1 MKVYT
6 AIFVKV
12 ETNEIICLGTFST
25 LKNAEDTL
33 INYYRKYQIEWY
45 TFEVESGCGDE
56 VDKQLLQKYKTA
68 SDIELFEEMTDRGW
82 YIITRATVDEPIED
96 TVDLSHFY

>member
-12 ETNEIICLGTFST
+12 ETNKIICLGTFST
-25 LKNAEDTL
+25 LKNAEDIL

-45 TFEVESGCGDE
+45 TFEIESGCGDE
-56 VDKQLLQKYKTA
+56 IDKQLLQKYKTV
-68 SDIELFEEMTDRGW
+68 SDIELLEEMTKGGW
-82 YIITRATVDEPIED
+82 YHIEKATVDEPIED